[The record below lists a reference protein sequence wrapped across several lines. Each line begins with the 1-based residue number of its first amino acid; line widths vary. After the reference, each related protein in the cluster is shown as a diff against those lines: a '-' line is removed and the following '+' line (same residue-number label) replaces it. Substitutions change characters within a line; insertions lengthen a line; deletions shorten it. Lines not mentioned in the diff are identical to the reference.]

1 MDLDEKI
8 LKWFMYFVFGAM
20 IIGGGI
26 YFLTFVFML
35 LKEVKGFEALVV
47 IATAIVC
54 ICSVTNI
61 LKRF

>member
-8 LKWFMYFVFGAM
+8 LKWFIYGIFGAM

-26 YFLTFVFML
+26 YFLVFVFSL
-35 LKEVKGFEALVV
+35 LAEVKGFEALVV

-61 LKRF
+61 LKRL